1 MIKKP
6 YIYTIRNINN
16 KETDKMY
23 YETKDDTIAAKKV
36 NADKYVSYTWIDG
49 VKVAKVIEGIEDI
62 DNFIGDVLPRVGNI
76 FTKLIEF
83 VKDFTNPFPT
93 IIEKDHLTYRLTTQ
107 RAPFEAIDQVFYM
120 CVEDRAIDFLYHFQ
134 HKKMGKAKQALKK
147 ALKEDGII

>member
-49 VKVAKVIEGIEDI
+49 VKVATIITDIPTTTALVPQIKVTTGDTNVKAIVA
-62 DNFIGDVLPRVGNI
+62 DVLSVINS
-76 FTKLIEF
+76 
-83 VKDFTNPFPT
+83 
-93 IIEKDHLTYRLTTQ
+93 
-107 RAPFEAIDQVFYM
+107 RA
-120 CVEDRAIDFLYHFQ
+120 
-134 HKKMGKAKQALKK
+134 
-147 ALKEDGII
+147 